1 MVLVHSLMRWVVLLA
16 GIAAVIG
23 YGRARGRG
31 RFDALTGQIGALY
44 AAAIGIQLL
53 LGVVLWLIEGRW
65 TGDNVFVSFI
75 HPVMMLL
82 ATAIASAG
90 VARARRNSSAT
101 TGLVAV
107 LASLLVVI
115 LAVPSTAWPL

>member
-16 GIAAVIG
+16 AIAAVVG
-23 YGRARGRG
+23 YGRARARDVLDPLAE
-31 RFDALTGQIGALY
+31 RLGALY

-53 LGVVLWLIEGRW
+53 LGVVLWLTEGRW
-65 TGDNVFVSFI
+65 SGDDVFLSFI
-75 HPVMMLL
+75 HPVMMLI
-82 ATAIASAG
+82 ATGIASAG

-107 LASLLVVI
+107 LASLVVVI

>member
-16 GIAAVIG
+16 AIAAAVG
-23 YGRARGRG
+23 YGRARTRGVFDPLAGR
-31 RFDALTGQIGALY
+31 LGALY

-53 LGVVLWLIEGRW
+53 LGVVLWLTEGRW
-65 TGDNVFVSFI
+65 SGDDVFLSFI
-75 HPVMMLL
+75 HPVMMLI
-82 ATAIASAG
+82 ATGIASAG

-107 LASLLVVI
+107 LASLVVVI